1 METPF
6 TPRVVA
12 LEVPARLTVLRQ
24 ASAWLESQATEWGIP
39 ADICPRLD
47 LCLNEVIAN
56 CVTHGGPQVM
66 EAPLGL
72 QLSLV
77 SSHTQTLVT
86 LSVADSGRAFDP
98 TAAAPKTRAASLAD
112 ATPGGLGL
120 VMMRQNASRLAYR
133 RTGGRNHIDML
144 FQFDKVSV
152 GPADRFACRSTH
164 AERRKNDFGGPVQ
177 RSGNDR
183 RIRNLSWIPLFKD
196 APPQALE
203 AVLQTCELLEVA
215 AHTPLLVPGQSN
227 RSVYIALSGT
237 VVAHLGDQQR
247 PQAPVTI
254 PHGQCIGELSAIDG
268 KPVSTLVMA
277 MTDARVIRIPQEVFW
292 GDLMTLNGV
301 AENFRIILSDRVRKS
316 KEQALQAQRG
326 QLEIEH
332 LTKELQIARQ
342 LQISMVPLQRP
353 LFGHRSDLDI
363 CGFMEPAFAVG
374 GDFFDAFFVRENH
387 LFFCIADVS
396 GHGIASALFMAR
408 AMGLIRVLAMGTMEP
423 HTLLSELNARLC
435 DGNDANIFV
444 TVFCGIVAIPNRTL
458 RYSNGGHCAP
468 LLLHPGGSQMLP
480 IPKGALVGAFP
491 GCKYSSME
499 TRLGPDETLFCYT
512 DGVTEAHNPGGEEV
526 TEERCLLLLGGVRPL
541 ASGDLLDHVRAQV
554 SDFTETGILEDDCT
568 MLALRLPGSDA
579 AIGP

>member
-1 METPF
+1 MET
-6 TPRVVA
+6 TYSPRAAA
-12 LEVPARLTVLRQ
+12 LEVPPRLSVLRQ
-24 ASAWLESQATEWGIP
+24 ASAWLESQAIGWGIP
-39 ADICPRLD
+39 AEVIPRLD

-56 CVTHGGPQVM
+56 CVTHGGPEVM
-66 EAPLGL
+66 DAPLAL
-72 QLSLV
+72 QLSV
-77 SSHTQTLVT
+77 ASSHTQTLVT

-98 TAAAPKTRAASLAD
+98 TSAAPRARAASLAD

-144 FQFDKVSV
+144 FQFDNVDR
-152 GPADRFACRSTH
+152 GPAGRLACRSVH
-164 AERRKNDFGGPVQ
+164 AERRRVDLGGAVQ
-177 RSGNDR
+177 RSGRER
-183 RIRNLSWIPLFKD
+183 RVRNISWIPLFKD
-196 APPQALE
+196 APPQAVE

-237 VVAHLGDQQR
+237 VVAHLGDPHR
-247 PQAPVTI
+247 PQAAVTI

-277 MTDARVIRIPQEVFW
+277 MTDARVIHIPQEIFW

-326 QLEIEH
+326 QLEVEH

-342 LQISMVPLQRP
+342 LQISMLPLQRP

-363 CGFMEPAFAVG
+363 CGFMEAASAVG

-408 AMGLIRVLAMGTMEP
+408 AMGLIRVLAIGTMEP

-444 TVFCGIVAIPNRTL
+444 TMFCGILDIPNRRL

-468 LLLHPGGSQMLP
+468 MLLHPGGARMLP
-480 IPKGALVGAFP
+480 IPKGPLVGAFP
-491 GCKYSSME
+491 GCRYTSME
-499 TRLGPDETLFCYT
+499 TRLGHDETLFCYT
-512 DGVTEAHNPGGEEV
+512 DGVTEAHNQRGEEF
-526 TEERCLLLLGGVRPL
+526 TEERCLHLLGGVRPM

-554 SDFTETGILEDDCT
+554 SEFTETDILEDDCT
-568 MLALRLPGSDA
+568 MLALRLP
-579 AIGP
+579 

>member
-6 TPRVVA
+6 TPPFTPSFAA
-12 LEVPARLTVLRQ
+12 LEVSARLSVLRE
-24 ASAWLESQATEWGIP
+24 ASAWLESQATEWFIP
-39 ADICPRLD
+39 ADIVARLD

-66 EAPLGL
+66 DAPLDL
-72 QLSLV
+72 QLSLAA
-77 SSHTQTLVT
+77 SHTQVLVT

-98 TAAAPKTRAASLAD
+98 SCAAPKARAARLAD

-120 VMMRQNASRLAYR
+120 VMMRENASRLAYR

-144 FQFDKVSV
+144 FQFDKFQV
-152 GPADRFACRSTH
+152 GPAVRFACRSAHT
-164 AERRKNDFGGPVQ
+164 ERRKDDLGGQAQ
-177 RSGNDR
+177 RSGTDR
-183 RIRNLSWIPLFKD
+183 RVRNMSWIPLFKD
-196 APPQALE
+196 APPQAVE

-215 AHTPLLVPGQSN
+215 AHTPLLVPGQNN
-227 RSVYIALSGT
+227 RSVYVALSGT
-237 VVAHLGDQQR
+237 VVAHLGDQHR

-268 KPVSTLVMA
+268 KPVSTLVIA
-277 MTDARVIRIPQEVFW
+277 MTHARVIRIPQEVFW

-301 AENFRIILSDRVRKS
+301 AKNFRIILSDRVRKS

-374 GDFFDAFFVRENH
+374 GDFFDAFFVREHH

-435 DGNDANIFV
+435 DGNDANMFV
-444 TVFCGIVAIPNRTL
+444 TMFCGIVDIPNRTL

-468 LLLHPGGSQMLP
+468 MLLHPGGSRMLP

-499 TRLGPDETLFCYT
+499 TRLGHGETLFCYT
-512 DGVTEAHNPGGEEV
+512 DGVTEAHDHRGEEF
-526 TEERCLLLLGGVRPL
+526 TEERCLQLLGGVRPL
-541 ASGDLLDHVRAQV
+541 ACGDLLDHVRAQV
-554 SDFTETGILEDDCT
+554 FDFTETGILEDDCT
-568 MLALRLPGSDA
+568 MLALRLP
-579 AIGP
+579 

>member
-6 TPRVVA
+6 TPRVAA
-12 LEVPARLTVLRQ
+12 LEVPARLSVLRQ
-24 ASAWLESQATEWGIP
+24 ASAWLESQANEWGIP
-39 ADICPRLD
+39 ADIGPRLD

-56 CVTHGGPQVM
+56 CVIHGGSQVM
-66 EAPLGL
+66 DAPLDL
-72 QLSLV
+72 RLSLV

-98 TAAAPKTRAASLAD
+98 TSAAPKARAASLAD

-133 RTGGRNHIDML
+133 RSAGHNHIDML
-144 FQFDKVSV
+144 FQFDRVCV
-152 GPADRFACRSTH
+152 GPAARLACRST
-164 AERRKNDFGGPVQ
+164 ATARRKMDLGGPVP

-183 RIRNLSWIPLFKD
+183 RVRNLSWIPLFKD
-196 APPQALE
+196 APAQALE
-203 AVLQTCELLEVA
+203 AVLQTCELLDVA

-237 VVAHLGDQQR
+237 VVAHLSG
-247 PQAPVTI
+247 PQAAVTV

-268 KPVSTLVMA
+268 KPVSTLVIA
-277 MTDARVIRIPQEVFW
+277 LTDARVMHIPQEVFW

-374 GDFFDAFFVRENH
+374 GDFFDAFFVRENQ

-423 HTLLSELNARLC
+423 HTLLSQLNARLC

-444 TVFCGIVAIPNRTL
+444 TMFCGIVDIPNRRL

-468 LLLHPGGSQMLP
+468 MLLHPGGSRMLP

-512 DGVTEAHNPGGEEV
+512 DGVTEAHNQRGEEF
-526 TEERCLLLLGGVRPL
+526 TEERCLQLLGGLRPL

-554 SDFTETGILEDDCT
+554 FDFTETDILEDDCT
-568 MLALRLPGSDA
+568 MLALRLP
-579 AIGP
+579 

>member
-1 METPF
+1 MEAPF
-6 TPRVVA
+6 TPRLAA
-12 LEVPARLTVLRQ
+12 LEVPADLSVLRR
-24 ASAWLESQATEWGIP
+24 ASAWLEGQAAEWGIP
-39 ADICPRLD
+39 EDIVPRLD

-56 CVTHGGPQVM
+56 CVTHGGPDVLD
-66 EAPLGL
+66 APLDL
-72 QLSLV
+72 RLSMAT
-77 SSHTQTLVT
+77 SHTQCLVT

-98 TAAAPKTRAASLAD
+98 TSAEPKARATSLAE

-120 VMMRQNASRLAYR
+120 LMMRQNASRLAYR
-133 RTGGRNHIDML
+133 RTVGRNHIDML
-144 FQFDKVSV
+144 FQFDSASV
-152 GPADRFACRSTH
+152 GPAGRFGCRNGHADRRQV
-164 AERRKNDFGGPVQ
+164 DIGGPVQ
-177 RSGNDR
+177 RALDER
-183 RIRNLSWIPLFKD
+183 RVQNLSWIPLFKD
-196 APPQALE
+196 APPQAVE
-203 AVLQTCELLEVA
+203 AVLQRCELLEVA
-215 AHTPLLVPGQSN
+215 ANTPLLVPGQSN
-227 RSVYIALSGT
+227 RSVYIALSGV
-237 VVAHLGDQQR
+237 VVAHLGDPLR
-247 PQAPVTI
+247 PQAAVVI

-268 KPVSTLVMA
+268 KPVSTLVMV
-277 MTDARVIRIPQEVFW
+277 TSDARVLHIPQEVFW

-353 LFGHRSDLDI
+353 LFGHRSDLDV
-363 CGFMEPAFAVG
+363 CGFMEPASAVG

-423 HTLLSELNARLC
+423 HMLLSELNARLC
-435 DGNDANIFV
+435 EGNEANIFV
-444 TVFCGIVAIPNRTL
+444 TMFCGIVDIPHRKL

-468 LLLHPGGSQMLP
+468 MLLQPGGARMLP

-499 TRLGPDETLFCYT
+499 TVLGQDETLFCYT
-512 DGVTEAHNPGGEEV
+512 DGVTEAQNPLGEEF
-526 TEERCLLLLGGVRPL
+526 TEERCLQLLGGLQPL
-541 ASGDLLDHVRAQV
+541 ASGELLDHVRAQV
-554 SDFTETGILEDDCT
+554 ADFTETDILQDDCT
-568 MLALRLPGSDA
+568 MLALRLP
-579 AIGP
+579 

>member
-6 TPRVVA
+6 TPSFAA
-12 LEVPARLTVLRQ
+12 LEVPARLSVLRQ
-24 ASAWLESQATEWGIP
+24 ASAWLESQATEWCIP
-39 ADICPRLD
+39 ADIVARLD

-56 CVTHGGPQVM
+56 CVTHGGPKVID
-66 EAPLGL
+66 APLDL
-72 QLSLV
+72 QLSLAA
-77 SSHTQTLVT
+77 SHTQVLVT
-86 LSVADSGRAFDP
+86 LSVADSGRSFDP
-98 TAAAPKTRAASLAD
+98 SSAAPKARAASLAD

-120 VMMRQNASRLAYR
+120 VLMRQNASRLAYR

-144 FQFDKVSV
+144 FQFDKVS
-152 GPADRFACRSTH
+152 GAPAVRFACRSTH
-164 AERRKNDFGGPVQ
+164 TERRRHDLGGQVR
-177 RSGNDR
+177 RSGIDR
-183 RIRNLSWIPLFKD
+183 RVRNMSWIPLFKD
-196 APPQALE
+196 APPQAVE
-203 AVLQTCELLEVA
+203 AVLQTCELLQVA
-215 AHTPLLVPGQSN
+215 AHTPLLVSGQNN
-227 RSVYIALSGT
+227 RSVYITLSGT
-237 VVAHLGDQQR
+237 VVAHLSG
-247 PQAPVTI
+247 PQPPVTI

-268 KPVSTLVMA
+268 KPVSTLVIA

-301 AENFRIILSDRVRKS
+301 AENFRIVLSDRVRKS

-374 GDFFDAFFVRENH
+374 GDFFDAFFVREHH

-435 DGNDANIFV
+435 EGNDANIFV
-444 TVFCGIVAIPNRTL
+444 TMFCGIVDIPNRTV

-468 LLLHPGGSQMLP
+468 MLLHPGGSRMLP

-491 GCKYSSME
+491 GCKYSSMQ
-499 TRLGPDETLFCYT
+499 TRLDHGETLFCYT
-512 DGVTEAHNPGGEEV
+512 DGVTEAHNHRGEEF
-526 TEERCLLLLGGVRPL
+526 TEERCLHLLGGLRPL
-541 ASGDLLDHVRAQV
+541 ACGDLLDHVRAQV
-554 SDFTETGILEDDCT
+554 FDFTETSILEDDCT
-568 MLALRLPGSDA
+568 MLALRLP
-579 AIGP
+579 

>member
-1 METPF
+1 MDTPLALQ
-6 TPRVVA
+6 VA
-12 LEVPARLTVLRQ
+12 AFDVPARLSVLRQ

-39 ADICPRLD
+39 DDIIPRLD

-66 EAPLGL
+66 DAPLGL
-72 QLSLV
+72 QLSLAN
-77 SSHTQTLVT
+77 SHTQTLVT

-98 TAAAPKTRAASLAD
+98 TSAEPKARAASLAD

-120 VMMRQNASRLAYR
+120 VMIRQNASRLAYR
-133 RTGGRNHIDML
+133 RTAGRNHIDML
-144 FQFDKVSV
+144 FQFDKPSV
-152 GPADRFACRSTH
+152 EPALRFARRSGHTDRRRDERGGPA
-164 AERRKNDFGGPVQ
+164 Q

-183 RIRNLSWIPLFKD
+183 RVRDIAWIPLFKD
-196 APPQALE
+196 APPQAVE
-203 AVLQTCELLEVA
+203 ALLQTCELLEVA
-215 AHTPLLVPGQSN
+215 ANTPLLVPGQSN
-227 RSVYIALSGT
+227 RSVYVALSGT
-237 VVAHLGDQQR
+237 VVAHLGDQPR

-268 KPVSTLVMA
+268 KPVSTLVIA
-277 MTDARVIRIPQEVFW
+277 MTNARVIRIPQEVFW

-316 KEQALQAQRG
+316 KEQALLAQRG

-353 LFGHRSDLDI
+353 LFGHRNDLDI

-374 GDFFDAFFVRENH
+374 GDFFDAFFVREHH

-444 TVFCGIVAIPNRTL
+444 TMFCGIVDIPNRRL

-468 LLLHPGGSQMLP
+468 MLLHPGGSRMLP

-499 TRLGPDETLFCYT
+499 TRLGHDETLFCYT
-512 DGVTEAHNPGGEEV
+512 DGVTEAHNIRDEEF
-526 TEERCLLLLGGVRPL
+526 TEERCLQLLGSVGPM

-554 SDFTETGILEDDCT
+554 SDFTETDILEDDCT
-568 MLALRLPGSDA
+568 MLALRLP
-579 AIGP
+579 